1 MVSSR
6 VSWTQKK
13 RCLTPRSCSFEHN
26 TQKLLHSH
34 LTRQRGEKRLT
45 GSETERDIGKWKLFC
60 MRIIALPGQC
70 GKCCTAQGPRAGVS
84 QPSSLKTGSCHDQLF
99 CSKQNIFSAPLI
111 ALRAARKE
119 ERKHTHS
126 SSTPWLGWV
135 IIPVAAHTHSLTR
148 TAFPVP
154 AAVKTRHC
162 ILV

>member
-1 MVSSR
+1 LSITHKSYYILISHAKEAKNASLGRKLNAISENENSSVCELSPYLASVENVAQLKDRGLVSRSH
-6 VSWTQKK
+6 
-13 RCLTPRSCSFEHN
+13 PRS
-26 TQKLLHSH
+26 KLEAA
-34 LTRQRGEKRLT
+34 T
-45 GSETERDIGKWKLFC
+45 I
-60 MRIIALPGQC
+60 
-70 GKCCTAQGPRAGVS
+70 
-84 QPSSLKTGSCHDQLF
+84 SCF
-99 CSKQNIFSAPLI
+99 VRSKIFFSAPLI

-119 ERKHTHS
+119 ERKHTHTHS